1 MVAWTGHVKINTTL
15 GQGPHRIRAAL
26 PHGEVQRGEPA
37 LRPDQFIVSI
47 APGDTGHIDASG
59 RRPGRR
65 TAATFTIDRRGERLQ
80 IDHARRHLPV
90 GALGQQQP
98 DNVGA
103 IEAGGDHE
111 GRLPKGL
118 LFGVDVGAYF
128 DEPRHGLGVTGSR
141 GQHQRRRAECC
152 GQVRFGTAG
161 YQRRHHLR
169 LAALRRQMQRG
180 DATEAS
186 GGAHVGAGRQQH
198 LGDGHVAVSG
208 GPVQCRHTVPLGGV
222 DVHALLEE
230 CFHGGRVAGFRGIG
244 DGGVGSVE
252 SDGERQDGDG

>member
-1 MVAWTGHVKINTTL
+1 MVAWTGHVKINTAL

-37 LRPDQFIVSI
+37 LRPDEFVVSI
-47 APGDTGHIDASG
+47 ASGDTGHINASG
-59 RRPGRR
+59 RRPGRLA
-65 TAATFTIDRRGERLQ
+65 AATFTIDRRGERLQ

-111 GRLPKGL
+111 GRLPIGL
-118 LFGVDVGAYF
+118 LFGVDVGAHF

-161 YQRRHHLR
+161 YQRRRHLR